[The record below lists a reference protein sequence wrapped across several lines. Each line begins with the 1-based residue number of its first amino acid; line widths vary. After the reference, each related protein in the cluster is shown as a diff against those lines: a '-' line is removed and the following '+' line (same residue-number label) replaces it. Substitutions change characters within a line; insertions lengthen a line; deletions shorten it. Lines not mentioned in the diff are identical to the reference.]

1 MKKMIVA
8 ICSCA
13 LTLSL
18 AVTPALAAESNT
30 CPYQNGK
37 TQPSQFVR
45 ILKGDNNQTKGFN
58 YQPLFLQLLNK
69 NFSKTSNNC
78 TFPTQEW
85 GKVFFANVI
94 SNCDTAKLCELL
106 TCGFDNGFCETPD
119 CNFDGND
126 CDDESCTPADNS
138 TSEEPAS
145 SSEETSVEEVPDS
158 SSDNTSSNEVPASS
172 SESSSSENTASS
184 ETTTSDEDEVNTSAY
199 RAFQKRVIELV
210 NEERAAYG
218 LPALKENAELDKVA
232 TMKSEDM
239 AKLNYF
245 SHTSPTYGSPFEMLT
260 NLGINYTAAGEN
272 IAMGQPTPE
281 SVMDAWM
288 NSEGHR
294 ANILNSNFTHIGV
307 GIVKNSRGQYIW
319 TQTFLRP

>member
-1 MKKMIVA
+1 MKKMLIAV
-8 ICSCA
+8 CSCA

-18 AVTPALAAESNT
+18 AVTPALAAESDT

-37 TQPSQFVR
+37 AQPTQFVR
-45 ILKGDNNQTKGFN
+45 NLNSGSNQTKGFN

-85 GKVFFANVI
+85 GKVFFSNVI

-106 TCGFDNGFCETPD
+106 TCGFDNGFCDAPD

-126 CDDESCTPADNS
+126 CADESCTPADNS
-138 TSEEPAS
+138 TSEAPAS
-145 SSEETSVEEVPDS
+145 SSEDASVEEVPAS
-158 SSDNTSSNEVPASS
+158 SSEAPIEEVPASS
-172 SESSSSENTASS
+172 SESSSSE
-184 ETTTSDEDEVNTSAY
+184 TTTLDEDEVSTSAY
-199 RAFQKRVIELV
+199 REFQKRVIELV

-239 AKLNYF
+239 ARLNYF

-260 NLGINYTAAGEN
+260 DLGINYTAAGEN

-307 GIVKNSRGQYIW
+307 GIAKNSRGQYIW